1 MTAFRGISP
10 QKGLFTP
17 YRRILSYNADRLIRS
32 TASAPLFPSIR
43 QPDCSSVLSI
53 YRFSRSARDG
63 FPENNSSGISP
74 PPRAPTPREASVCS
88 TGSGSVRCRPPVK
101 TTDCSMT
108 LRSSRIFPGGF
119 PEKNPERIPDDAS
132 AKKNADSSGQWR
144 GYRPCVRAAEGFSD

>member
-88 TGSGSVRCRPPVK
+88 TGAGSVRCRPPVK

-108 LRSSRIFPGGF
+108 LRSSRIFPGQLQLSRIRRFSG
-119 PEKNPERIPDDAS
+119 EKS
-132 AKKNADSSGQWR
+132 
-144 GYRPCVRAAEGFSD
+144 